1 MFVQI
6 GTEITFFGCGL
17 CLLRALELL
26 ISKDR
31 RTIYG
36 ALCYFFNG
44 ILMLGLGLT
53 ARGVPPVHPESIFLL
68 FTSLFMVGPLDF
80 FYYHTLLYP
89 GRPVPF
95 RTWLH
100 YIPAMVCLVFEIV
113 LQMQP
118 YAVKQEI
125 ISSFFSEPLNHVLI
139 IPLAAVSLHVFI
151 YSIIIIKTALSDV
164 RDSGSSKGLRFILY
178 CGVTIILIIALLLGG
193 FISGSKA
200 VFVGGCILNVSL
212 HVEMYIGTRVYTG
225 FFDTLKQEIRNKR
238 YEKSMLIGLDTDI
251 IKDRLHELMSAD
263 ELFRDSEISLAAVA
277 ERLSITPHQLS
288 QLLNERM
295 DTRFWDFVNR
305 YRIEEAKKLLRD
317 NPDANIISV
326 CFQVG
331 FNTKSTFN
339 SAFKKMAG
347 MTPREFKQYHGE

>member
-1 MFVQI
+1 MFVQL
-6 GTEITFFGCGL
+6 GTEITFFGFGL

-26 ISKDR
+26 VSKDR
-31 RTIYG
+31 RMVYG
-36 ALCYFFNG
+36 ILCYFFNS
-44 ILMLGLGLT
+44 ILMLGLYFT
-53 ARGVPPVHPESIFLL
+53 ARGVPPEHPESIFLF
-68 FTSLFMVGPLDF
+68 FTSLFMAGPIDF

-89 GRPVPF
+89 EKRLPY

-100 YIPAMVCLVFEIV
+100 FIPAMVCLVFEIL
-113 LQMQP
+113 LQLQP
-118 YAVKQEI
+118 YSVKRELI
-125 ISSFFSEPLNHVLI
+125 AGFFREPLNHFML
-139 IPLAAVSLHVFI
+139 IPLAAVSLHVFV
-151 YSIIIIKTALSDV
+151 YAIIIIKTVLSDV
-164 RDSGSSKGLRFILY
+164 TGSGSSKGFRFILY
-178 CGVTIILIIALLLGG
+178 CGVTIILLIALLLGG

-200 VFVGGCILNVSL
+200 VFVSGCILNVSL
-212 HVEMYIGTRVYTG
+212 HVEMYIGTHVYTG
-225 FFDTLKQEIRNKR
+225 FFNTLKQEIRKKR
-238 YEKSMLIGLDTDI
+238 YEKSMLEGIDI
-251 IKDRLHELMSAD
+251 HVIQDRLDELMRGD

-295 DTRFWDFVNR
+295 DTKFWDFVNR

-339 SAFKKMAG
+339 SAFKKITG
-347 MTPREFKQYHGE
+347 MTPREFKHYHGE